1 MRTNTNSIL
10 SDFDDLESSLD
21 PIKEIKQFIK
31 DNYKINGELQISK
44 EPNEN
49 GKYEVSCRDVLV
61 KNNHITSLTNN
72 LFEWGEII
80 SDFDCFDCIY
90 LTSLEGAP
98 KKVGRV
104 FKCGRCKSLTSLK
117 GAPEEVGDYFS
128 CAYCDSLTSLE
139 GAPKK
144 TRYFDCFN
152 CGKQFTK
159 DDVKKNCSVGRSIFI

>member
-1 MRTNTNSIL
+1 MRTNGLLASFEKL
-10 SDFDDLESSLD
+10 DASFD
-21 PIKEIKQFIK
+21 PIKDIEQFIR
-31 DNYKINGELQISK
+31 DNYNISDRFRISK

-49 GKYEVSCRDVLV
+49 GKYEVDGVGVVRVICLNIRTLTNGMFEWREIHGNFECD
-61 KNNHITSLTNN
+61 HCFSLTN
-72 LFEWGEII
+72 
-80 SDFDCFDCIY
+80 
-90 LTSLEGAP
+90 LEGSP
-98 KKVGRV
+98 KKVSGS
-104 FKCGRCKSLTSLK
+104 FYCHNCKSLTSLK